1 MVLELEVV
9 VTGDLGRKDFLWLL
23 SKALTLHRPELWF
36 WMGVRTCSEV
46 LNRGVRK
53 LAFLAVI
60 VPRKAFPSRS
70 CQKSGLMP
78 L

>member
-1 MVLELEVV
+1 M
-9 VTGDLGRKDFLWLL
+9 GRKDCLWLL
-23 SKALTLHRPELWF
+23 SKAVTLRMPELWF
-36 WMGVRTCSEV
+36 WMGVRTCGEV
-46 LNRGVRK
+46 LDPGVRE

-60 VPRKAFPSRS
+60 VPRKAFPPRS